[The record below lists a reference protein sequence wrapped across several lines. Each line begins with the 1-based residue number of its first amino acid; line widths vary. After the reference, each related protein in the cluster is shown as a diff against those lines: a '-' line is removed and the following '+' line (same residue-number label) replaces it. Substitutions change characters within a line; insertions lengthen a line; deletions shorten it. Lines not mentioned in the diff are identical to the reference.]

1 MKKIFKDIED
11 NFCAAILLAMLILTF
26 VNVVARK
33 LLNSSMPFVE
43 ELTTCGLMMLS
54 IIGAATAA
62 KRGAHLGLSL
72 FTDMMPPKAQRY
84 VALVGDI
91 LAAAFSGLIVYYG
104 YFMVLN
110 EYANKLKTA
119 GMSWPEWLF
128 GIWLPIGGAVLVI
141 RYIQL
146 AIKNFKSAK
155 EAENK

>member
-11 NFCAAILLAMLILTF
+11 HFCAAILLAMLILTF

-33 LLNSSMPFVE
+33 LFNSSMPFVE
-43 ELTTCGLMMLS
+43 ELTTCGLMVLS

-72 FTDMMPPKAQRY
+72 ITDLLPLKAQRY
-84 VALVGDI
+84 IALIGDI

-110 EYANKLKTA
+110 EYTNKLKTA

-128 GIWLPIGGAVLVI
+128 GMWLPIGGVI
-141 RYIQL
+141 LTLRYIQL
-146 AIKNFKSAK
+146 AVKNFKSAK